1 MNKDENSPRPGK
13 YRESLNDALSLIS
26 EYPRLALPVGV
37 VFALLGLASV
47 SKTLIDGFGWAYSA
61 GGIPGV
67 CIVGAFFAAASAV
80 VIWIVKGAI
89 APRPT
94 IQPLPAHYLSRSP
107 IIKWEYKPEGE
118 HHTSY
123 ELHVQH
129 LETGEKKTIPV
140 PERMHQI
147 AIPDTTGRLELR
159 VYALADGSRIGKSN
173 VVTTEI
179 YRDSVQ
185 RLWKTGTLRV
195 AVHTD
200 PAEEIFCYYRNG
212 RWQGLDID
220 FATLIA
226 SELEQD
232 PAIARPLEVE
242 YSFFEWPGII
252 AAPNQHE
259 VDMAIASISI
269 SAERTKQYGV
279 YFSVPYAE
287 SKLGVVAYSR
297 TFAGKKPGDLVNLD
311 LLKGKIVGVHKETM
325 AQVFIEK
332 AVKATGYGDIDIQPA
347 QNNDELRE
355 LLRDNAVDAVVH
367 DYYRAFTLLEG
378 GMAVY
383 RFDRDSDV
391 RPDQYGIAFSR
402 VNMLLLDKVDK
413 ILKRHQLRIRT
424 TLDRRVEDRARAI
437 LAQEQG
443 TELGNPDRPAVSGK
457 VNLFVYG
464 SLMYEPVWR
473 KLITGEFERRDA
485 HLSGYRRFKIKGE
498 HYPGVFRGIGT
509 VHGVVWL
516 GLDDQALKRID
527 EFEAPFYRRISGVV
541 IDDAGVEIPAEFFAI
556 KESDRSVL
564 EEAEWDPLEF
574 ERQGLSHFLSSYAG
588 FGR

>member
-1 MNKDENSPRPGK
+1 MNKDENSLRPGK
-13 YRESLNDALSLIS
+13 FRESLNDALGLIS

-37 VFALLGLASV
+37 VFALFTLASV
-47 SKTLIDGFGWAYSA
+47 SKTLIDGFGWAYSV
-61 GGIPGV
+61 GGILGV
-67 CIVGAFFAAASAV
+67 CLVGGIFATASAV
-80 VIWIVKGAI
+80 IIRIVKGAI

-94 IQPLPAHYLSRSP
+94 LQPLPAHILSRSP
-107 IIKWEYKPEGE
+107 IIKWEYKLEGE
-118 HHTSY
+118 RHTSY
-123 ELHVQH
+123 ELDIQE
-129 LETGEKKTIPV
+129 LNTGGKKIIPV

-147 AIPDTTGRLELR
+147 AIPGTTGPLEIS
-159 VYALADGSRIGKSN
+159 VYAVVDGKRIRRSN
-173 VVTTEI
+173 VVRTEI

-185 RLWKTGTLRV
+185 RLFETGTLRV

-226 SELEQD
+226 SELQQD
-232 PAIARPLEVE
+232 RAIARRLEVE
-242 YSFFEWPGII
+242 YSFFEWPAII

-269 SAERTKQYGV
+269 SAERSKEYGV

-287 SKLGVVAYSR
+287 SKLGIVAYCR

-311 LLKGKIVGVHKETM
+311 LLKGKRIGVHKETM
-325 AQVFIEK
+325 AQAFIEK
-332 AVKATGYGDIDIQPA
+332 AVKATGYGDIEIRPA
-347 QNNDELRE
+347 PNNDELRE

-391 RPDQYGIAFSR
+391 RTDQYGIAFSR
-402 VNMLLLDKVDK
+402 VNMMLLEKVDT
-413 ILKRHQLRIRT
+413 ILKKHQLRIRT
-424 TLDRRVEDRARAI
+424 ILDRRIEDRARAI
-437 LAQEQG
+437 LQDQG
-443 TELGNPDRPAVSGK
+443 TELANPDRPAVSGK
-457 VNLFVYG
+457 INLFVYG
-464 SLMYEPVWR
+464 TLMYEQVWR

-485 HLSGYRRFKIKGE
+485 HLSGYRRLKIKDE
-498 HYPGVFRGIGT
+498 DYPGLVRGIGT

-516 GLDDQALKRID
+516 ALDDQALKRID
-527 EFEAPFYRRISGVV
+527 DFEASFYRRISGVV
-541 IDDAGVEIPAEFFAI
+541 VDDAGVEILAEFFVI
-556 KESDRSVL
+556 KESDRSIL

-574 ERQGLSHFLSSYAG
+574 ERHRLSHFLSSYAG
-588 FGR
+588 FKS